1 MRQAF
6 LVTALAASLLNPA
19 TGATLIDSLW
29 HLLSSAWA
37 STDAGCIGDPNG
49 GCRPATAPQ
58 TDAGCIGDPSGG
70 CRSSGS

>member
-29 HLLSSAWA
+29 HLLASAWA
-37 STDAGCIGDPNG
+37 SADEGCIADPSG

-58 TDAGCIGDPSGG
+58 NDEGCGADPDG
-70 CRSSGS
+70 CPKGS